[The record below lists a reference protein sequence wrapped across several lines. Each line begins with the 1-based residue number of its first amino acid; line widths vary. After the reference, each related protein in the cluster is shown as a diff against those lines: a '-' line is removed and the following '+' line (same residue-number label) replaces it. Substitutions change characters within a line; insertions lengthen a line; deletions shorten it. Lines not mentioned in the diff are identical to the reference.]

1 MCYFCA
7 LPLPLSRPTLL
18 LSRRHNLN
26 SRERSGKKKNLLS
39 AFATISTRGASHRRN
54 LCLRGTLWETKPV
67 SVSQSASAL
76 LFSLIYKRASAKK
89 KKAERKKRKTLPE
102 HKPCVLFCVFLP
114 VCVCQRLISKLAL
127 PIPATNRNRTAL
139 ICWRE
144 ARQLMWQLVI

>member
-7 LPLPLSRPTLL
+7 SLPLPLSRPTLL

-26 SRERSGKKKNLLS
+26 SRERSEKKNLLS
-39 AFATISTRGASHRRN
+39 TFATISTQEASHKRN

-89 KKAERKKRKTLPE
+89 GRKKEKKTLPE

-114 VCVCQRLISKLAL
+114 VYVCQRLISKLAL

>member
-1 MCYFCA
+1 MCYFGA
-7 LPLPLSRPTLL
+7 SPPLPLSCLTLL
-18 LSRRHNLN
+18 LTRRHNLD
-26 SRERSGKKKNLLS
+26 SRERSGGKKQPFVCK
-39 AFATISTRGASHRRN
+39 RN
-54 LCLRGTLWETKPV
+54 LCRRGTLWETKPV

-76 LFSLIYKRASAKK
+76 LFSLIYKRASAKRG
-89 KKAERKKRKTLPE
+89 RKKEKKTLPE
-102 HKPCVLFCVFLP
+102 HKPCVLFFLFFSLP